1 VGPAARLE
9 ASRLGQRAILVL
21 VGVLLAAQLA
31 THLPAS
37 AVQRAVR
44 PTADQAIR
52 VLASEQ
58 AWGVFSPNP
67 RRISIDLEARVT
79 FADGSTATWE
89 VPDGP
94 IVGANLRFYRWRKW
108 LERIR
113 ADDARGLWEPT
124 AAWIASLHEGGPS
137 PVVRVELVR
146 FFRDNRVRGPQ
157 PSWQQATFFVL
168 EVPEEGR

>member
-1 VGPAARLE
+1 
-9 ASRLGQRAILVL
+9 
-21 VGVLLAAQLA
+21 
-31 THLPAS
+31 
-37 AVQRAVR
+37 VQRAVR
-44 PTADQAIR
+44 PTADRAIR
-52 VLASEQ
+52 VLGSEQ

-67 RRISIDLEARVT
+67 RRISIDLEGRVT

-94 IVGANLRFYRWRKW
+94 IVGTNLRYYRWRKW

-113 ADDARGLWEPT
+113 ADDARRFWEPT
-124 AAWIASLHEGGPS
+124 ATWIASLHEGGPS
-137 PVVRVELVR
+137 PVERVELVR

-168 EVPEEGR
+168 DLREGPR

>member
-1 VGPAARLE
+1 M
-9 ASRLGQRAILVL
+9 L
-21 VGVLLAAQLA
+21 VGVLLAAQVA

-52 VLASEQ
+52 VLGSEQ
-58 AWGVFSPNP
+58 SWGVFSPNP
-67 RRISIDLEARVT
+67 RRISIDLEGRVT
-79 FADGSTATWE
+79 FADGSTATWQ
-89 VPDGP
+89 VPSGP
-94 IVGANLRFYRWRKW
+94 IVGANLRYYRWRKW
-108 LERIR
+108 LERVR
-113 ADDARGLWEPT
+113 SDDARRFWEPT
-124 AAWIASLHEGGPS
+124 ARWIASLHDDAPS

-168 EVPEEGR
+168 DLPEDHR